1 MRVNVVMVLVVCEGD
16 EVKVMMEVMVVVKK

>member
-1 MRVNVVMVLVVCEGD
+1 VRVNVVMVLVVCEGD